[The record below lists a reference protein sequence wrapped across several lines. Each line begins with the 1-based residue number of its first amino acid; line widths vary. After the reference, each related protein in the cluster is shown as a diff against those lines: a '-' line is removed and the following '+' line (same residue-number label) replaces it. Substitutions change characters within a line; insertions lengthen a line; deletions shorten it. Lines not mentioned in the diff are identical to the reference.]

1 MIVIVYSICA
11 RLRCSAR
18 RVGGRRRNADS
29 RDMSKYMHRGS
40 VGGRG
45 GVGWVGGGV
54 LRVNECMRTR
64 EVIHT
69 GCEEVD
75 VSGQCG
81 VPFERG
87 FES

>member
-1 MIVIVYSICA
+1 MHDYDAVQGVWED
-11 RLRCSAR
+11 
-18 RVGGRRRNADS
+18 GGETQIQETCPNTCTE
-29 RDMSKYMHRGS
+29 G
-40 VGGRG
+40 VWEG
-45 GVGWVGGGV
+45 GVGWGGWGGGV